1 MKSKLS
7 AKKNRF
13 RTNRKGEAMPNPQDI
28 FQLAQQTATQVTASP
43 ENWQRFLY
51 TAAHNYHTTYL
62 NQLLIHAQRPDA
74 TACATMKYWN
84 EQAHRKV
91 MYGSKS
97 IIILQRHQGVPTAKR
112 VFSMTDTVLTG
123 DKAAAPWEVTDAI
136 RPLLMQVN
144 SVGSLM
150 DRATEQVVS
159 LSDRAN
165 RVLATSIED
174 SALNWSHPEDQRF
187 ILQEVAAQSTLYMI
201 CIRLGIP
208 VQEEDFPAF
217 QNVTQFDT
225 SRISLCL
232 GGYVQAAA
240 EPLLDE
246 LGHEVMQLARDSVAI
261 QAEPVHNTDTQ
272 SPTQTT
278 SREEAVTDDVHER
291 EGLSD
296 SEPELAESQENQ
308 PEPVRKDAAGLLGA
322 ERAEPVRPDDAGGNA
337 AAELPQDG
345 AGRTADGGQ
354 DAARPDA
361 ESADARPQ
369 DKPAGLGADV
379 QQPEA
384 AGGGND
390 PSDAVRSITEEP
402 AAAESEPSP
411 SAFSLPEFPA
421 ELLSSLLKADT
432 TSRAS
437 NADILSFFSKTP
449 LLIDRLRYI
458 RESYKVVFTELLLE
472 DDTRVGFYKE
482 SNGLLVWQGSYLTR
496 SAESH
501 LSWHSVTAAISAL
514 VDNHELIAAIDPKK
528 AVSQDEQLS
537 FDLPEN
543 ASRGDEVGALE
554 VDDIYSEEEQDEKIK
569 AALPTYHYKEPQP
582 DDGSHITED
591 DVNVIIT
598 RGSVFEGGKYRIYNY
613 FQQKKTEKETVAFL
627 KKEYGIGGFSWT
639 FTDGGSGFVNFDG
652 KGFSILYDFKD
663 DLRYEKKLKW
673 KEVGKRLEYLVRMD
687 RYLTDAER
695 EKMPAWINRQTE
707 SKPLPPPIPDQKP
720 VCEVGSTVYLEN
732 DQRFTVE
739 SIGQFNV
746 HLRNEDFPLVG
757 RAVSREQFQQLLDAN
772 PRNGGMVLS
781 EQQRESLVQE
791 QREQALSYIE
801 DYLKDEFEITE
812 PDFSDLTQ
820 IDLGYTTTEDE
831 QHTIQVHADLEHCTI
846 SKFVDDTLYAQDTY
860 ASLEDMNRMA
870 LANLDFDSLMEVDIN
885 EIEEQEPEIS
895 ADEPEKSTFVSQVM
909 QDVDR
914 LAARE
919 EPAEYDRTNYL
930 APYEPAV
937 PEGPKAKFA
946 ANVQAIR
953 TLKEIEQRM
962 ASGGAPASEQ
972 EQDILAGYLGW
983 GGLADAFDPG
993 KDNWH
998 TEYEQLKA
1006 LLTEDEYA
1014 AARESTL
1021 TAFYTPPAVIHAMYR
1036 ALEHIGCV
1044 GGNVLEPSMGVGA
1057 FFGHRHSKFDT
1068 HNAKLYGV
1076 ELDSLSGRIAQQ
1088 LYQKAKIQ
1096 ITGYEKADLPDNF
1109 FDLAIGNVP
1118 FGQYQVSDR
1127 RYDKLHFQI
1136 HDYFLAKTVDKLRV
1150 GGIMAFITTSGTMDK
1165 KSEDVRQYLAARC
1178 DLIGAV
1184 RLPNT
1189 TFKSNAGTEVTSDI
1203 LFLQKRGRVLEQ
1215 DAPWIHVGETENGIP
1230 LNQYFIDHPEM
1241 VCGEMQMVSGPYGM
1255 RSACVPNEQ
1264 SPLAEQLDAALS
1276 NLHADYTLVDEQEY
1290 AEEESGT
1297 IDADPNVR
1305 NFSYTV
1311 KDDVIYYREN
1321 SKMRVVK
1328 GGDTTLARIR
1338 ALVPL
1343 RDTCRELID
1352 AQLENFPDEYIQ
1364 KLQAR
1369 LNDQYDAYRKKYGLI
1384 NSRGTASAFREDSG
1398 YFLLCSLEDL
1408 DDEGNF
1414 KGKTDMFTK
1423 RTIRPAQAVD
1433 HVDTAEESLTLSLSE
1448 QGHVDLGYMSK
1459 LTGKTTETV
1468 INDLTG
1474 IIFRDP
1480 VKVDTDG
1487 NPIYL
1492 PADEYLSGNVR
1503 EKLQAAKAVAA
1514 NDPQFQINV
1523 AALEKVQPKDLEAS
1537 EISVRLGAT
1546 WIPAEYVQQFLEELL
1561 DAPYYTR
1568 RVVKVEFAAY
1578 TGSWAITNK
1587 KFGDGNIKAT
1597 VTYGTNRANAYLIA
1611 ENALNLR
1618 STQIRD
1624 KVTAADGSV
1633 SWVLNKEATQAA
1645 QEKQRQ
1651 ICEQFQD
1658 WIFKEPE
1665 RRQRLVA
1672 IYNEKF
1678 NALRPREYDGSHLK
1692 FPGMNP
1698 EITLRPH
1705 QLNAIAHVLY
1715 GNNVLLAHEVGAGKT
1730 YEMVASAMEKKRLGL
1745 CSKTLI
1751 VVPNHLTEQMASEA
1765 LLLYPNA
1772 EILVA
1777 KKTDFKK
1784 ENRKKFCARIA
1795 TGNYDIIVIGH
1806 SQFEKIPLSAE
1817 RQHMYLQRQIDD
1829 VIDQIA
1835 LLKSSRAENFT
1846 IKQMERT
1853 RKQLKKKLDKL
1864 NDQQRKDDVVTF
1876 EDLGVD
1882 SLMVDEAHYFKNAM
1896 IATKMRNVAGIS
1908 QTESQKSSD
1917 MLMKCMYLDEVTG
1930 GHGIVFATG
1939 TPISNSMT
1947 EMYVMM
1953 RYLQRGL
1960 LEKEGLL
1967 NFDSWASTFGE
1978 SITAIELNP
1987 TGTGYRTKT
1996 RFARF
2001 YNLPELMSLFKM
2013 SADIQTAD
2021 MLHLPVPELVGGK
2034 PTNVVLQPSEV
2045 QKRMVK
2051 GLADRAEKVRSG
2063 KVQPTEDNMLRIT
2076 NDGRKLALDQRL
2088 MNPLLPDD
2096 PGSKANACVDKVYEI
2111 WEKTKEQHSTQ
2122 MIFCDLSTPKEDGF
2136 DVYNDVRDKL
2146 VAKGIPKEEVQ
2157 FIHDA
2162 DTETKKA
2169 ELFGKVRN
2177 GTVRVLMGSTQKMG
2191 AGTNVQTR
2199 LIALHH
2205 LDCPWRPADIAQ
2217 RNGRMVR
2224 QGNLNKEVS
2233 IFIYVTESTFDSYSW
2248 QLVENKQKFISQIM
2262 TSKSPAR
2269 SCEDLDEAALTYA
2282 EVKAL
2287 AAGNPMIKEKMDLD
2301 IQVARLRTLKA
2312 AYTSQHYRLED
2323 AVAVTFPRQIKGTE
2337 HRIRAFEQ
2345 DIQTAKEHQSYDAD
2359 KKLIFSIELDGKT
2372 YDKREDAGKALLG
2385 LVGAAVRAT
2394 KPVPVGH
2401 YAGFEITV
2409 EYKPLEKV
2417 FHAHLVGEATH
2428 TTKLGN
2434 DAAGNMI
2441 RFQNVV
2447 SALPQDLNR
2456 LHGSLEQLTKQ
2467 LTNAEE
2473 ELKQPFFQEQELSDK
2488 SARLAELDALL
2499 NVGNDAPIIEGEA
2512 EELEEEPEDALIQS
2526 DDELE
2531 R

>member
-1 MKSKLS
+1 
-7 AKKNRF
+7 
-13 RTNRKGEAMPNPQDI
+13 MPNPQDI

-43 ENWQRFLY
+43 EKWRRFLY

-187 ILQEVAAQSTLYMI
+187 ILQELAAQSTLYMI

-308 PEPVRKDAAGLLGA
+308 PEPVRQDAAGLLGA

-345 AGRTADGGQ
+345 AGCAAGGGQ
-354 DAARPDA
+354 DAARSDA

-369 DKPAGLGADV
+369 DEPAGLGTDV

-421 ELLSSLLKADT
+421 ELLPFLLKADT

-458 RESYKVVFTELLLE
+458 RESYKVVFTELLLD

-482 SNGLLVWQGSYLTR
+482 SNGLLLWQGSYLTR

-598 RGSVFEGGKYRIYNY
+598 RGSVFEGGKYRIYNH
-613 FQQKKTEKETVAFL
+613 FQQKKTEKETVVFL

-673 KEVGKRLEYLVRMD
+673 KEVGKRLECLVRMD

-695 EKMPAWINRQTE
+695 EKMPAWINRQAE

-739 SIGQFNV
+739 SIGQFDV

-772 PRNGGMVLS
+772 PHNGGMVLS

-1433 HVDTAEESLTLSLSE
+1433 HVDTAEESLALSLSE

-1514 NDPQFQINV
+1514 NDSQFQVNV

-1568 RVVKVEFAAY
+1568 RMVKVEFVAY

-1745 CSKTLI
+1745 CNKTLI

-2111 WEKTKEQHSTQ
+2111 WEKTKEQRSTK

-2224 QGNLNKEVS
+2224 QGNMNKEVS

-2323 AVAVTFPRQIKGTE
+2323 AIAVAFPRQIKGTE

-2428 TTKLGN
+2428 TTELGN

-2473 ELKQPFFQEQELSDK
+2473 ELKQPFLQEQELSDK

>member
-1 MKSKLS
+1 
-7 AKKNRF
+7 
-13 RTNRKGEAMPNPQDI
+13 MPNPQDI

-43 ENWQRFLY
+43 EKWRRFLY

-74 TACATMKYWN
+74 TACATMQYWN

-165 RVLATSIED
+165 RVMANSIED
-174 SALNWSHPEDQRF
+174 STLGWSHPEDQRF

-201 CIRLGIP
+201 CIRLGVP

-291 EGLSD
+291 NRIPD

-308 PEPVRKDAAGLLGA
+308 PEPVRQNAAGLLGA

-369 DKPAGLGADV
+369 DEPAGLGADV

-390 PSDAVRSITEEP
+390 HSDAVRSITEEP
-402 AAAESEPSP
+402 AAAESEESP

-421 ELLSSLLKADT
+421 ELLPSLLKADT

-458 RESYKVVFTELLLE
+458 RESYKVVFTELLLD

-528 AVSQDEQLS
+528 AISQDEQLS

-554 VDDIYSEEEQDEKIK
+554 VDDIYSEEEQDAKIK
-569 AALPTYHYKEPQP
+569 ATLPAYHYKEPRL

-613 FQQKKTEKETVAFL
+613 FQQKKTEKETVDFL

-639 FTDGGSGFVNFDG
+639 FADGGSGFVNFDG

-695 EKMPAWINRQTE
+695 EKMPAWINRQAE
-707 SKPLPPPIPDQKP
+707 SKPLPLPIPDQKP
-720 VCEVGSTVYLEN
+720 ICEAGSTVYLEN

-739 SIGQFNV
+739 SIGQFDV

-757 RAVSREQFQQLLDAN
+757 RAVSREQFQQLLDVN

-895 ADEPEKSTFVSQVM
+895 ADEPEESTFVSQVM

-998 TEYEQLKA
+998 TEYEQLKT

-1044 GGNVLEPSMGVGA
+1044 GGNVLEPSMGVDA

-1255 RSACVPNEQ
+1255 RSTCVPNVQ

-1433 HVDTAEESLTLSLSE
+1433 HVDTAEESLALSLSE

-2205 LDCPWRPADIAQ
+2205 LDCPWRPADIAR

>member
-1 MKSKLS
+1 MKSKPS

-43 ENWQRFLY
+43 ENWRRFLY

-123 DKAAAPWEVTDAI
+123 DKAAAPWEVTDVI

-150 DRATEQVVS
+150 DRATEQVIS
-159 LSDRAN
+159 LSERAN

-174 SALNWSHPEDQRF
+174 STLGWSHPEDQRF
-187 ILQEVAAQSTLYMI
+187 ILQELAAQSTLYMI

-208 VQEEDFPAF
+208 VQEEDFTAF

-308 PEPVRKDAAGLLGA
+308 PEPVRQDAAVLLGA

-345 AGRTADGGQ
+345 AGCAADGGQ
-354 DAARPDA
+354 DAARSDA

-369 DKPAGLGADV
+369 DEPSGLGTDV

-421 ELLSSLLKADT
+421 ELLPSLLKADT

-458 RESYKVVFTELLLE
+458 RESYKVVFTELLLD

-501 LSWHSVTAAISAL
+501 LSWHGVTAAISAL

-598 RGSVFEGGKYRIYNY
+598 RGSVFEGGKYRIYNH

-639 FTDGGSGFVNFDG
+639 FADGGSGFVNFDG

-673 KEVGKRLEYLVRMD
+673 KDVGKRLEYLVRMD

-695 EKMPAWINRQTE
+695 EKMPAWINRQAE
-707 SKPLPPPIPDQKP
+707 SKPLPPPIPDKKP
-720 VCEVGSTVYLEN
+720 VCETGSTVYLEN

-739 SIGQFNV
+739 SIGQFDV

-772 PRNGGMVLS
+772 HRNGGMVLS

-820 IDLGYTTTEDE
+820 IGLGYTTTEDE

-895 ADEPEKSTFVSQVM
+895 ADEPVESTFVSQVM
-909 QDVDR
+909 EDVDR

-930 APYEPAV
+930 APYEPAI

-998 TEYEQLKA
+998 TEYEQLKT

-1241 VCGEMQMVSGPYGM
+1241 VCGDMQMVSGPYGM
-1255 RSACVPNEQ
+1255 RSTCVPNEQ

-1276 NLHADYTLVDEQEY
+1276 TLHAEYTLVDEQEY

-1328 GGDTTLARIR
+1328 GGETALARIR

-1352 AQLENFPDEYIQ
+1352 AQLENFPDEYI
-1364 KLQAR
+1364 KMLQAR

-1433 HVDTAEESLTLSLSE
+1433 HVDTAEESLALSLSE

-1459 LTGKTTETV
+1459 LTGKTTESI

-1480 VKVDTDG
+1480 VKVDADG

-1514 NDPQFQINV
+1514 NDPQFQVNV

-1568 RVVKVEFAAY
+1568 RMVKVEFAAY

-1645 QEKQRQ
+1645 QEKQRL

-1698 EITLRPH
+1698 EIILRPH

-1745 CSKTLI
+1745 CNKTLI

-1817 RQHMYLQRQIDD
+1817 RQQMYLQRQIDD

-2051 GLADRAEKVRSG
+2051 GLADRAEKVRNG

-2111 WEKTKEQHSTQ
+2111 WEKTKEQRSTQ

-2323 AVAVTFPRQIKGTE
+2323 AVAVAFPRQIKGTE
-2337 HRIRAFEQ
+2337 HRIRAFER

-2417 FHAHLVGEATH
+2417 FHAHLVGEAMH
-2428 TTKLGN
+2428 TTELGN

-2447 SALPQDLNR
+2447 SALPQDLSR

-2467 LTNAEE
+2467 LSNAEE
-2473 ELKQPFFQEQELSDK
+2473 ELKQPFLQEQELSDK

>member
-1 MKSKLS
+1 M
-7 AKKNRF
+7 
-13 RTNRKGEAMPNPQDI
+13 
-28 FQLAQQTATQVTASP
+28 
-43 ENWQRFLY
+43 
-51 TAAHNYHTTYL
+51 
-62 NQLLIHAQRPDA
+62 
-74 TACATMKYWN
+74 
-84 EQAHRKV
+84 
-91 MYGSKS
+91 
-97 IIILQRHQGVPTAKR
+97 
-112 VFSMTDTVLTG
+112 
-123 DKAAAPWEVTDAI
+123 
-136 RPLLMQVN
+136 
-144 SVGSLM
+144 
-150 DRATEQVVS
+150 
-159 LSDRAN
+159 
-165 RVLATSIED
+165 
-174 SALNWSHPEDQRF
+174 
-187 ILQEVAAQSTLYMI
+187 
-201 CIRLGIP
+201 
-208 VQEEDFPAF
+208 
-217 QNVTQFDT
+217 
-225 SRISLCL
+225 
-232 GGYVQAAA
+232 
-240 EPLLDE
+240 
-246 LGHEVMQLARDSVAI
+246 
-261 QAEPVHNTDTQ
+261 
-272 SPTQTT
+272 
-278 SREEAVTDDVHER
+278 
-291 EGLSD
+291 
-296 SEPELAESQENQ
+296 
-308 PEPVRKDAAGLLGA
+308 
-322 ERAEPVRPDDAGGNA
+322 
-337 AAELPQDG
+337 
-345 AGRTADGGQ
+345 
-354 DAARPDA
+354 
-361 ESADARPQ
+361 
-369 DKPAGLGADV
+369 
-379 QQPEA
+379 
-384 AGGGND
+384 
-390 PSDAVRSITEEP
+390 
-402 AAAESEPSP
+402 
-411 SAFSLPEFPA
+411 
-421 ELLSSLLKADT
+421 
-432 TSRAS
+432 
-437 NADILSFFSKTP
+437 
-449 LLIDRLRYI
+449 
-458 RESYKVVFTELLLE
+458 
-472 DDTRVGFYKE
+472 
-482 SNGLLVWQGSYLTR
+482 
-496 SAESH
+496 
-501 LSWHSVTAAISAL
+501 
-514 VDNHELIAAIDPKK
+514 
-528 AVSQDEQLS
+528 
-537 FDLPEN
+537 
-543 ASRGDEVGALE
+543 
-554 VDDIYSEEEQDEKIK
+554 
-569 AALPTYHYKEPQP
+569 
-582 DDGSHITED
+582 
-591 DVNVIIT
+591 
-598 RGSVFEGGKYRIYNY
+598 
-613 FQQKKTEKETVAFL
+613 
-627 KKEYGIGGFSWT
+627 
-639 FTDGGSGFVNFDG
+639 
-652 KGFSILYDFKD
+652 
-663 DLRYEKKLKW
+663 
-673 KEVGKRLEYLVRMD
+673 
-687 RYLTDAER
+687 
-695 EKMPAWINRQTE
+695 
-707 SKPLPPPIPDQKP
+707 
-720 VCEVGSTVYLEN
+720 
-732 DQRFTVE
+732 
-739 SIGQFNV
+739 
-746 HLRNEDFPLVG
+746 
-757 RAVSREQFQQLLDAN
+757 
-772 PRNGGMVLS
+772 
-781 EQQRESLVQE
+781 
-791 QREQALSYIE
+791 
-801 DYLKDEFEITE
+801 
-812 PDFSDLTQ
+812 
-820 IDLGYTTTEDE
+820 
-831 QHTIQVHADLEHCTI
+831 
-846 SKFVDDTLYAQDTY
+846 
-860 ASLEDMNRMA
+860 
-870 LANLDFDSLMEVDIN
+870 
-885 EIEEQEPEIS
+885 
-895 ADEPEKSTFVSQVM
+895 
-909 QDVDR
+909 
-914 LAARE
+914 
-919 EPAEYDRTNYL
+919 
-930 APYEPAV
+930 
-937 PEGPKAKFA
+937 
-946 ANVQAIR
+946 
-953 TLKEIEQRM
+953 
-962 ASGGAPASEQ
+962 
-972 EQDILAGYLGW
+972 
-983 GGLADAFDPG
+983 
-993 KDNWH
+993 
-998 TEYEQLKA
+998 
-1006 LLTEDEYA
+1006 
-1014 AARESTL
+1014 
-1021 TAFYTPPAVIHAMYR
+1021 
-1036 ALEHIGCV
+1036 
-1044 GGNVLEPSMGVGA
+1044 
-1057 FFGHRHSKFDT
+1057 
-1068 HNAKLYGV
+1068 
-1076 ELDSLSGRIAQQ
+1076 
-1088 LYQKAKIQ
+1088 
-1096 ITGYEKADLPDNF
+1096 
-1109 FDLAIGNVP
+1109 
-1118 FGQYQVSDR
+1118 
-1127 RYDKLHFQI
+1127 
-1136 HDYFLAKTVDKLRV
+1136 
-1150 GGIMAFITTSGTMDK
+1150 
-1165 KSEDVRQYLAARC
+1165 
-1178 DLIGAV
+1178 
-1184 RLPNT
+1184 
-1189 TFKSNAGTEVTSDI
+1189 
-1203 LFLQKRGRVLEQ
+1203 
-1215 DAPWIHVGETENGIP
+1215 
-1230 LNQYFIDHPEM
+1230 
-1241 VCGEMQMVSGPYGM
+1241 
-1255 RSACVPNEQ
+1255 
-1264 SPLAEQLDAALS
+1264 
-1276 NLHADYTLVDEQEY
+1276 
-1290 AEEESGT
+1290 
-1297 IDADPNVR
+1297 
-1305 NFSYTV
+1305 
-1311 KDDVIYYREN
+1311 
-1321 SKMRVVK
+1321 
-1328 GGDTTLARIR
+1328 
-1338 ALVPL
+1338 
-1343 RDTCRELID
+1343 
-1352 AQLENFPDEYIQ
+1352 
-1364 KLQAR
+1364 
-1369 LNDQYDAYRKKYGLI
+1369 
-1384 NSRGTASAFREDSG
+1384 
-1398 YFLLCSLEDL
+1398 
-1408 DDEGNF
+1408 
-1414 KGKTDMFTK
+1414 
-1423 RTIRPAQAVD
+1423 
-1433 HVDTAEESLTLSLSE
+1433 
-1448 QGHVDLGYMSK
+1448 
-1459 LTGKTTETV
+1459 
-1468 INDLTG
+1468 
-1474 IIFRDP
+1474 
-1480 VKVDTDG
+1480 
-1487 NPIYL
+1487 
-1492 PADEYLSGNVR
+1492 
-1503 EKLQAAKAVAA
+1503 
-1514 NDPQFQINV
+1514 

-1568 RVVKVEFAAY
+1568 RMVKVEFAAY

-2111 WEKTKEQHSTQ
+2111 WEKTKEQRSTQ

-2323 AVAVTFPRQIKGTE
+2323 AIAVAFPRQIKGTE
-2337 HRIRAFEQ
+2337 HRIRTFEQ

-2428 TTKLGN
+2428 TTELGN

>member
-1 MKSKLS
+1 
-7 AKKNRF
+7 
-13 RTNRKGEAMPNPQDI
+13 MPNPQDI

-43 ENWQRFLY
+43 EKWRRFLY

-165 RVLATSIED
+165 RVMANSIED
-174 SALNWSHPEDQRF
+174 STLGWSHPEDQRF
-187 ILQEVAAQSTLYMI
+187 VLQEVAAQSTLYMI

-308 PEPVRKDAAGLLGA
+308 PEPVRQDAAGLLGA

-345 AGRTADGGQ
+345 AGCAADGGQ
-354 DAARPDA
+354 DAARSDA

-369 DKPAGLGADV
+369 DEPSGLGTDV

-421 ELLSSLLKADT
+421 ELLPSLLKADT

-514 VDNHELIAAIDPKK
+514 VDNHELIAAIAPKK

-543 ASRGDEVGALE
+543 ASRGDEVGTLE

-569 AALPTYHYKEPQP
+569 AALPTYHYKEP
-582 DDGSHITED
+582 
-591 DVNVIIT
+591 
-598 RGSVFEGGKYRIYNY
+598 
-613 FQQKKTEKETVAFL
+613 
-627 KKEYGIGGFSWT
+627 
-639 FTDGGSGFVNFDG
+639 
-652 KGFSILYDFKD
+652 
-663 DLRYEKKLKW
+663 
-673 KEVGKRLEYLVRMD
+673 
-687 RYLTDAER
+687 
-695 EKMPAWINRQTE
+695 
-707 SKPLPPPIPDQKP
+707 
-720 VCEVGSTVYLEN
+720 
-732 DQRFTVE
+732 
-739 SIGQFNV
+739 
-746 HLRNEDFPLVG
+746 
-757 RAVSREQFQQLLDAN
+757 
-772 PRNGGMVLS
+772 
-781 EQQRESLVQE
+781 

-846 SKFVDDTLYAQDTY
+846 SRFVDDTLYAQDTY

-895 ADEPEKSTFVSQVM
+895 ADEPEESTFVSQVM

-914 LAARE
+914 LAAHE

-930 APYEPAV
+930 APYEPAI
-937 PEGPKAKFA
+937 PEGAKAKFA

-962 ASGGAPASEQ
+962 ASGGAPATEQ

-998 TEYEQLKA
+998 TEYEQLKT

-1014 AARESTL
+1014 TARESTL
-1021 TAFYTPPAVIHAMYR
+1021 TAFYTPPTVIHAMYR

-1109 FDLAIGNVP
+1109 FDLAISNVP

-1127 RYDKLHFQI
+1127 QYDKLHFRI

-1241 VCGEMQMVSGPYGM
+1241 ICGEMQMVSGPYGM
-1255 RSACVPNEQ
+1255 RSTCVPNEQ

-1276 NLHADYTLVDEQEY
+1276 TLHAEYTLVDEQEY

-1328 GGDTTLARIR
+1328 GGETALARIR

-1343 RDTCRELID
+1343 RDTCRELIN
-1352 AQLENFPDEYIQ
+1352 AQLENFPDEYIE

-1433 HVDTAEESLTLSLSE
+1433 HVDTAEESLALSLSE

-1459 LTGKTTETV
+1459 LTGKTTEAI

-1487 NPIYL
+1487 NSIYL

-1514 NDPQFQINV
+1514 NDPQFQVNV

-1568 RVVKVEFAAY
+1568 RMVKVEFAAY
-1578 TGSWAITNK
+1578 TGSWTITNK

-2111 WEKTKEQHSTQ
+2111 WEKTKEQRSTQ

-2323 AVAVTFPRQIKGTE
+2323 AIAVAFPRQIKGTE

-2428 TTKLGN
+2428 TTELGN

-2473 ELKQPFFQEQELSDK
+2473 ELKQPFLQEQELSDK

>member
-1 MKSKLS
+1 
-7 AKKNRF
+7 
-13 RTNRKGEAMPNPQDI
+13 
-28 FQLAQQTATQVTASP
+28 
-43 ENWQRFLY
+43 
-51 TAAHNYHTTYL
+51 
-62 NQLLIHAQRPDA
+62 
-74 TACATMKYWN
+74 
-84 EQAHRKV
+84 
-91 MYGSKS
+91 
-97 IIILQRHQGVPTAKR
+97 
-112 VFSMTDTVLTG
+112 
-123 DKAAAPWEVTDAI
+123 
-136 RPLLMQVN
+136 
-144 SVGSLM
+144 
-150 DRATEQVVS
+150 
-159 LSDRAN
+159 
-165 RVLATSIED
+165 
-174 SALNWSHPEDQRF
+174 
-187 ILQEVAAQSTLYMI
+187 
-201 CIRLGIP
+201 
-208 VQEEDFPAF
+208 
-217 QNVTQFDT
+217 
-225 SRISLCL
+225 
-232 GGYVQAAA
+232 
-240 EPLLDE
+240 
-246 LGHEVMQLARDSVAI
+246 
-261 QAEPVHNTDTQ
+261 
-272 SPTQTT
+272 
-278 SREEAVTDDVHER
+278 
-291 EGLSD
+291 
-296 SEPELAESQENQ
+296 
-308 PEPVRKDAAGLLGA
+308 
-322 ERAEPVRPDDAGGNA
+322 
-337 AAELPQDG
+337 
-345 AGRTADGGQ
+345 
-354 DAARPDA
+354 
-361 ESADARPQ
+361 
-369 DKPAGLGADV
+369 
-379 QQPEA
+379 
-384 AGGGND
+384 
-390 PSDAVRSITEEP
+390 
-402 AAAESEPSP
+402 
-411 SAFSLPEFPA
+411 
-421 ELLSSLLKADT
+421 
-432 TSRAS
+432 
-437 NADILSFFSKTP
+437 
-449 LLIDRLRYI
+449 
-458 RESYKVVFTELLLE
+458 
-472 DDTRVGFYKE
+472 
-482 SNGLLVWQGSYLTR
+482 
-496 SAESH
+496 
-501 LSWHSVTAAISAL
+501 
-514 VDNHELIAAIDPKK
+514 
-528 AVSQDEQLS
+528 
-537 FDLPEN
+537 
-543 ASRGDEVGALE
+543 
-554 VDDIYSEEEQDEKIK
+554 
-569 AALPTYHYKEPQP
+569 
-582 DDGSHITED
+582 
-591 DVNVIIT
+591 
-598 RGSVFEGGKYRIYNY
+598 
-613 FQQKKTEKETVAFL
+613 
-627 KKEYGIGGFSWT
+627 
-639 FTDGGSGFVNFDG
+639 
-652 KGFSILYDFKD
+652 
-663 DLRYEKKLKW
+663 
-673 KEVGKRLEYLVRMD
+673 
-687 RYLTDAER
+687 
-695 EKMPAWINRQTE
+695 
-707 SKPLPPPIPDQKP
+707 
-720 VCEVGSTVYLEN
+720 
-732 DQRFTVE
+732 
-739 SIGQFNV
+739 
-746 HLRNEDFPLVG
+746 
-757 RAVSREQFQQLLDAN
+757 
-772 PRNGGMVLS
+772 
-781 EQQRESLVQE
+781 
-791 QREQALSYIE
+791 
-801 DYLKDEFEITE
+801 
-812 PDFSDLTQ
+812 
-820 IDLGYTTTEDE
+820 
-831 QHTIQVHADLEHCTI
+831 
-846 SKFVDDTLYAQDTY
+846 
-860 ASLEDMNRMA
+860 
-870 LANLDFDSLMEVDIN
+870 
-885 EIEEQEPEIS
+885 
-895 ADEPEKSTFVSQVM
+895 
-909 QDVDR
+909 
-914 LAARE
+914 
-919 EPAEYDRTNYL
+919 
-930 APYEPAV
+930 
-937 PEGPKAKFA
+937 
-946 ANVQAIR
+946 
-953 TLKEIEQRM
+953 
-962 ASGGAPASEQ
+962 
-972 EQDILAGYLGW
+972 
-983 GGLADAFDPG
+983 
-993 KDNWH
+993 
-998 TEYEQLKA
+998 
-1006 LLTEDEYA
+1006 
-1014 AARESTL
+1014 
-1021 TAFYTPPAVIHAMYR
+1021 
-1036 ALEHIGCV
+1036 
-1044 GGNVLEPSMGVGA
+1044 
-1057 FFGHRHSKFDT
+1057 
-1068 HNAKLYGV
+1068 
-1076 ELDSLSGRIAQQ
+1076 
-1088 LYQKAKIQ
+1088 
-1096 ITGYEKADLPDNF
+1096 
-1109 FDLAIGNVP
+1109 
-1118 FGQYQVSDR
+1118 
-1127 RYDKLHFQI
+1127 
-1136 HDYFLAKTVDKLRV
+1136 
-1150 GGIMAFITTSGTMDK
+1150 
-1165 KSEDVRQYLAARC
+1165 
-1178 DLIGAV
+1178 
-1184 RLPNT
+1184 
-1189 TFKSNAGTEVTSDI
+1189 
-1203 LFLQKRGRVLEQ
+1203 
-1215 DAPWIHVGETENGIP
+1215 
-1230 LNQYFIDHPEM
+1230 M

-1255 RSACVPNEQ
+1255 RSTCVPNEQ

-1276 NLHADYTLVDEQEY
+1276 TLHAEYTLVDEQEY

-1328 GGDTTLARIR
+1328 GGETALVRIR

-1343 RDTCRELID
+1343 RDTCRELIN

-1433 HVDTAEESLTLSLSE
+1433 HVDTAEESLALSLSE

-1459 LTGKTTETV
+1459 LTGKTTEAI

-1503 EKLQAAKAVAA
+1503 EKLQAAKAVAT
-1514 NDPQFQINV
+1514 NDPQFQVNV

-1568 RVVKVEFAAY
+1568 RMVKVEFAAY

-1745 CSKTLI
+1745 CNKTLI

-2111 WEKTKEQHSTQ
+2111 WEKTKEQRSTQ

-2323 AVAVTFPRQIKGTE
+2323 AIAVAFPRQIKGTE

-2428 TTKLGN
+2428 TTELGN

-2473 ELKQPFFQEQELSDK
+2473 ELKQPFLQEQELSDK

>member
-1 MKSKLS
+1 
-7 AKKNRF
+7 
-13 RTNRKGEAMPNPQDI
+13 MPNPQDI

-43 ENWQRFLY
+43 ENWRRFLY

-165 RVLATSIED
+165 RVMANSIED
-174 SALNWSHPEDQRF
+174 STLGWSHPEDQRF

-208 VQEEDFPAF
+208 VREEDFPAF

-308 PEPVRKDAAGLLGA
+308 PEPVRQDAAGLLGA

-369 DKPAGLGADV
+369 DEPAGLGADV

-421 ELLSSLLKADT
+421 ELLPSLLKADT
-432 TSRAS
+432 TSRVS
-437 NADILSFFSKTP
+437 NVDILSFFSKTP

-482 SNGLLVWQGSYLTR
+482 SNGLLVWRGSYLTR

-543 ASRGDEVGALE
+543 ASRGDEVGTLE
-554 VDDIYSEEEQDEKIK
+554 VDDIYSEEEQDKKIK
-569 AALPTYHYKEPQP
+569 AALPTYHYTEPQP
-582 DDGSHITED
+582 DDGSYITED

-598 RGSVFEGGKYRIYNY
+598 RGSVFEGGKYRIYNH
-613 FQQKKTEKETVAFL
+613 FQQEKTEKETVAFL

-639 FTDGGSGFVNFDG
+639 FADGGSGFVNFDG

-707 SKPLPPPIPDQKP
+707 STSLPPPIPDQKR

-812 PDFSDLTQ
+812 PDFSNLTQ
-820 IDLGYTTTEDE
+820 IGLGYTTTEDE

-870 LANLDFDSLMEVDIN
+870 LANLDFDSLMEVYIN

-895 ADEPEKSTFVSQVM
+895 ADEPEESTFVSQVM

-914 LAARE
+914 LAAHE

-930 APYEPAV
+930 APYEPAI
-937 PEGPKAKFA
+937 PEGAKAKFA

-962 ASGGAPASEQ
+962 ASGGAPATEQ

-998 TEYEQLKA
+998 TEYEQLKT

-1014 AARESTL
+1014 TARESTL

-1036 ALEHIGCV
+1036 ALERIGCV

-1068 HNAKLYGV
+1068 HNANLYGV

-1096 ITGYEKADLPDNF
+1096 ITGYEKADLSDNF

-1215 DAPWIHVGETENGIP
+1215 DVPWIHVGETENGIP

-1255 RSACVPNEQ
+1255 RSTCVPNEQ

-1276 NLHADYTLVDEQEY
+1276 TLHAEYTLVDEQEY

-1328 GGDTTLARIR
+1328 GGETALARIR

-1384 NSRGTASAFREDSG
+1384 NSRGTASVFREDSG

-1433 HVDTAEESLTLSLSE
+1433 HVDTAEESLALSLSE
-1448 QGHVDLGYMSK
+1448 QGHVDLEYMSK
-1459 LTGKTTETV
+1459 LTGKTTEAI

-1503 EKLQAAKAVAA
+1503 EKLQAAKAVAT
-1514 NDPQFQINV
+1514 NDPHFQVNV

-1546 WIPAEYVQQFLEELL
+1546 WIPAEYVQHFLEELL

-1568 RVVKVEFAAY
+1568 RMVKVEFAAY

-1817 RQHMYLQRQIDD
+1817 RQQMYLQRQIDD

-2045 QKRMVK
+2045 QKSMVK

-2111 WEKTKEQHSTQ
+2111 WEKTKEQRSTQ

-2146 VAKGIPKEEVQ
+2146 VAKGIPK
-2157 FIHDA
+2157 
-2162 DTETKKA
+2162 
-2169 ELFGKVRN
+2169 
-2177 GTVRVLMGSTQKMG
+2177 GTLSNRRGYCSE
-2191 AGTNVQTR
+2191 
-2199 LIALHH
+2199 HS
-2205 LDCPWRPADIAQ
+2205 D
-2217 RNGRMVR
+2217 
-2224 QGNLNKEVS
+2224 S
-2233 IFIYVTESTFDSYSW
+2233 IRY
-2248 QLVENKQKFISQIM
+2248 
-2262 TSKSPAR
+2262 
-2269 SCEDLDEAALTYA
+2269 
-2282 EVKAL
+2282 
-2287 AAGNPMIKEKMDLD
+2287 
-2301 IQVARLRTLKA
+2301 A
-2312 AYTSQHYRLED
+2312 AY
-2323 AVAVTFPRQIKGTE
+2323 
-2337 HRIRAFEQ
+2337 
-2345 DIQTAKEHQSYDAD
+2345 
-2359 KKLIFSIELDGKT
+2359 GK
-2372 YDKREDAGKALLG
+2372 R
-2385 LVGAAVRAT
+2385 
-2394 KPVPVGH
+2394 P
-2401 YAGFEITV
+2401 
-2409 EYKPLEKV
+2409 
-2417 FHAHLVGEATH
+2417 
-2428 TTKLGN
+2428 
-2434 DAAGNMI
+2434 
-2441 RFQNVV
+2441 
-2447 SALPQDLNR
+2447 SA
-2456 LHGSLEQLTKQ
+2456 
-2467 LTNAEE
+2467 
-2473 ELKQPFFQEQELSDK
+2473 
-2488 SARLAELDALL
+2488 
-2499 NVGNDAPIIEGEA
+2499 
-2512 EELEEEPEDALIQS
+2512 
-2526 DDELE
+2526 
-2531 R
+2531 

>member
-1 MKSKLS
+1 
-7 AKKNRF
+7 
-13 RTNRKGEAMPNPQDI
+13 MPNPQDI

-43 ENWQRFLY
+43 ESWRRFLY

-144 SVGSLM
+144 SVGSLI

-165 RVLATSIED
+165 RVMANSIED
-174 SALNWSHPEDQRF
+174 STLGWSHPEDQRF
-187 ILQEVAAQSTLYMI
+187 ILQELAAQSTLYMI

-296 SEPELAESQENQ
+296 SEPEPAESQENQ
-308 PEPVRKDAAGLLGA
+308 PEPVRQNAAGLLGA

-345 AGRTADGGQ
+345 AGCAADGGQ
-354 DAARPDA
+354 DAARSDA

-369 DKPAGLGADV
+369 DEPSGLGTDV

-421 ELLSSLLKADT
+421 ELLPSLLKADT

-458 RESYKVVFTELLLE
+458 RESYKVVFTELLLD

-598 RGSVFEGGKYRIYNY
+598 RGSVFEGGKYRIYNH

-673 KEVGKRLEYLVRMD
+673 KDVGKRLEYLVRMD

-695 EKMPAWINRQTE
+695 EKMPVWISRQAE
-707 SKPLPPPIPDQKP
+707 SKPLPPPIPDKKP
-720 VCEVGSTVYLEN
+720 VCEAGSTVYLEN

-739 SIGQFNV
+739 SIGQFDI

-757 RAVSREQFQQLLDAN
+757 RAVSRKQFQQLLDAN

-812 PDFSDLTQ
+812 PDFSNLTQ
-820 IDLGYTTTEDE
+820 IGLGYTTTEDE
-831 QHTIQVHADLEHCTI
+831 QHTIQVNADLEHCTI

-895 ADEPEKSTFVSQVM
+895 ADEPEESTFVSQVM

-919 EPAEYDRTNYL
+919 KPAEYDRTNYL
-930 APYEPAV
+930 APYEPAI
-937 PEGPKAKFA
+937 PEGAKAKFV

-962 ASGGAPASEQ
+962 ASGGAPATEQ
-972 EQDILAGYLGW
+972 EQDILASYLGW

-998 TEYEQLKA
+998 TEYEQLKT

-1150 GGIMAFITTSGTMDK
+1150 GGIMAFITTSGTLDK

-1255 RSACVPNEQ
+1255 RSTCVPNEQ

-1276 NLHADYTLVDEQEY
+1276 TLHAEYTLVDEQEY

-1328 GGDTTLARIR
+1328 GGETALARIR

-1414 KGKTDMFTK
+1414 NGKTDMFTK
-1423 RTIRPAQAVD
+1423 RTIRPAQAVN
-1433 HVDTAEESLTLSLSE
+1433 HVDTAEESLALSLSE

-1474 IIFRDP
+1474 VIFRDP

-1503 EKLQAAKAVAA
+1503 EKLQAAKAVAT
-1514 NDPQFQINV
+1514 NDPQFQVNV

-1568 RVVKVEFAAY
+1568 RMVKVEFAAY

-1645 QEKQRQ
+1645 QEKQRL

-1678 NALRPREYDGSHLK
+1678 NALRPREYDGRHLK

-1745 CSKTLI
+1745 CNKTLI

-1817 RQHMYLQRQIDD
+1817 RQQMYLQRQIDD

-1864 NDQQRKDDVVTF
+1864 NDQQRKDGVVTF

-2051 GLADRAEKVRSG
+2051 GLADRAEKVRNG

-2111 WEKTKEQHSTQ
+2111 WEKTKEQRSTQ

-2428 TTKLGN
+2428 TTELGN

-2447 SALPQDLNR
+2447 SALPQDLSR

-2467 LTNAEE
+2467 LANAEE
-2473 ELKQPFFQEQELSDK
+2473 ELKQPFLQEQELSDK

>member
-1 MKSKLS
+1 
-7 AKKNRF
+7 
-13 RTNRKGEAMPNPQDI
+13 MPNPQDI

-43 ENWQRFLY
+43 ENWRRFLY

-187 ILQEVAAQSTLYMI
+187 ILQELAAQSTLYMI

-308 PEPVRKDAAGLLGA
+308 PEPVRQDAAGLLGT

-384 AGGGND
+384 TGGGN
-390 PSDAVRSITEEP
+390 
-402 AAAESEPSP
+402 
-411 SAFSLPEFPA
+411 
-421 ELLSSLLKADT
+421 
-432 TSRAS
+432 
-437 NADILSFFSKTP
+437 
-449 LLIDRLRYI
+449 
-458 RESYKVVFTELLLE
+458 
-472 DDTRVGFYKE
+472 
-482 SNGLLVWQGSYLTR
+482 
-496 SAESH
+496 
-501 LSWHSVTAAISAL
+501 
-514 VDNHELIAAIDPKK
+514 
-528 AVSQDEQLS
+528 
-537 FDLPEN
+537 
-543 ASRGDEVGALE
+543 
-554 VDDIYSEEEQDEKIK
+554 
-569 AALPTYHYKEPQP
+569 
-582 DDGSHITED
+582 
-591 DVNVIIT
+591 
-598 RGSVFEGGKYRIYNY
+598 
-613 FQQKKTEKETVAFL
+613 
-627 KKEYGIGGFSWT
+627 
-639 FTDGGSGFVNFDG
+639 
-652 KGFSILYDFKD
+652 
-663 DLRYEKKLKW
+663 
-673 KEVGKRLEYLVRMD
+673 
-687 RYLTDAER
+687 
-695 EKMPAWINRQTE
+695 
-707 SKPLPPPIPDQKP
+707 
-720 VCEVGSTVYLEN
+720 
-732 DQRFTVE
+732 
-739 SIGQFNV
+739 
-746 HLRNEDFPLVG
+746 
-757 RAVSREQFQQLLDAN
+757 
-772 PRNGGMVLS
+772 
-781 EQQRESLVQE
+781 
-791 QREQALSYIE
+791 
-801 DYLKDEFEITE
+801 
-812 PDFSDLTQ
+812 
-820 IDLGYTTTEDE
+820 
-831 QHTIQVHADLEHCTI
+831 
-846 SKFVDDTLYAQDTY
+846 
-860 ASLEDMNRMA
+860 
-870 LANLDFDSLMEVDIN
+870 
-885 EIEEQEPEIS
+885 
-895 ADEPEKSTFVSQVM
+895 
-909 QDVDR
+909 
-914 LAARE
+914 
-919 EPAEYDRTNYL
+919 
-930 APYEPAV
+930 
-937 PEGPKAKFA
+937 
-946 ANVQAIR
+946 
-953 TLKEIEQRM
+953 
-962 ASGGAPASEQ
+962 
-972 EQDILAGYLGW
+972 
-983 GGLADAFDPG
+983 
-993 KDNWH
+993 
-998 TEYEQLKA
+998 
-1006 LLTEDEYA
+1006 
-1014 AARESTL
+1014 
-1021 TAFYTPPAVIHAMYR
+1021 
-1036 ALEHIGCV
+1036 
-1044 GGNVLEPSMGVGA
+1044 
-1057 FFGHRHSKFDT
+1057 
-1068 HNAKLYGV
+1068 
-1076 ELDSLSGRIAQQ
+1076 
-1088 LYQKAKIQ
+1088 
-1096 ITGYEKADLPDNF
+1096 
-1109 FDLAIGNVP
+1109 
-1118 FGQYQVSDR
+1118 
-1127 RYDKLHFQI
+1127 
-1136 HDYFLAKTVDKLRV
+1136 
-1150 GGIMAFITTSGTMDK
+1150 
-1165 KSEDVRQYLAARC
+1165 
-1178 DLIGAV
+1178 
-1184 RLPNT
+1184 
-1189 TFKSNAGTEVTSDI
+1189 
-1203 LFLQKRGRVLEQ
+1203 
-1215 DAPWIHVGETENGIP
+1215 
-1230 LNQYFIDHPEM
+1230 
-1241 VCGEMQMVSGPYGM
+1241 
-1255 RSACVPNEQ
+1255 
-1264 SPLAEQLDAALS
+1264 
-1276 NLHADYTLVDEQEY
+1276 
-1290 AEEESGT
+1290 
-1297 IDADPNVR
+1297 
-1305 NFSYTV
+1305 
-1311 KDDVIYYREN
+1311 
-1321 SKMRVVK
+1321 
-1328 GGDTTLARIR
+1328 
-1338 ALVPL
+1338 
-1343 RDTCRELID
+1343 
-1352 AQLENFPDEYIQ
+1352 
-1364 KLQAR
+1364 
-1369 LNDQYDAYRKKYGLI
+1369 
-1384 NSRGTASAFREDSG
+1384 
-1398 YFLLCSLEDL
+1398 
-1408 DDEGNF
+1408 
-1414 KGKTDMFTK
+1414 
-1423 RTIRPAQAVD
+1423 
-1433 HVDTAEESLTLSLSE
+1433 
-1448 QGHVDLGYMSK
+1448 
-1459 LTGKTTETV
+1459 
-1468 INDLTG
+1468 
-1474 IIFRDP
+1474 
-1480 VKVDTDG
+1480 
-1487 NPIYL
+1487 
-1492 PADEYLSGNVR
+1492 
-1503 EKLQAAKAVAA
+1503 
-1514 NDPQFQINV
+1514 
-1523 AALEKVQPKDLEAS
+1523 
-1537 EISVRLGAT
+1537 
-1546 WIPAEYVQQFLEELL
+1546 
-1561 DAPYYTR
+1561 
-1568 RVVKVEFAAY
+1568 
-1578 TGSWAITNK
+1578 
-1587 KFGDGNIKAT
+1587 
-1597 VTYGTNRANAYLIA
+1597 
-1611 ENALNLR
+1611 
-1618 STQIRD
+1618 
-1624 KVTAADGSV
+1624 
-1633 SWVLNKEATQAA
+1633 
-1645 QEKQRQ
+1645 
-1651 ICEQFQD
+1651 
-1658 WIFKEPE
+1658 
-1665 RRQRLVA
+1665 
-1672 IYNEKF
+1672 
-1678 NALRPREYDGSHLK
+1678 
-1692 FPGMNP
+1692 
-1698 EITLRPH
+1698 
-1705 QLNAIAHVLY
+1705 
-1715 GNNVLLAHEVGAGKT
+1715 
-1730 YEMVASAMEKKRLGL
+1730 
-1745 CSKTLI
+1745 
-1751 VVPNHLTEQMASEA
+1751 
-1765 LLLYPNA
+1765 
-1772 EILVA
+1772 
-1777 KKTDFKK
+1777 
-1784 ENRKKFCARIA
+1784 
-1795 TGNYDIIVIGH
+1795 
-1806 SQFEKIPLSAE
+1806 
-1817 RQHMYLQRQIDD
+1817 
-1829 VIDQIA
+1829 
-1835 LLKSSRAENFT
+1835 
-1846 IKQMERT
+1846 
-1853 RKQLKKKLDKL
+1853 DKL

-2111 WEKTKEQHSTQ
+2111 WEKTKEQRSTQ

-2323 AVAVTFPRQIKGTE
+2323 AIAVAFPRQIKGTE

-2428 TTKLGN
+2428 TTELGN

-2473 ELKQPFFQEQELSDK
+2473 ELKQPFLQEQELSDK

>member
-1 MKSKLS
+1 
-7 AKKNRF
+7 
-13 RTNRKGEAMPNPQDI
+13 MPNPQDI

-43 ENWQRFLY
+43 ENWRRFLY

-187 ILQEVAAQSTLYMI
+187 ILQELAAQSTLYMI

-308 PEPVRKDAAGLLGA
+308 PEPVRQDAAGLLGA

-337 AAELPQDG
+337 AVELPQDG
-345 AGRTADGGQ
+345 AGCAADGGQ
-354 DAARPDA
+354 DAARSDA

-369 DKPAGLGADV
+369 DEPSGLGTDV

-421 ELLSSLLKADT
+421 ELLPFLLKADT

-458 RESYKVVFTELLLE
+458 RESYKVVFTELLLD

-482 SNGLLVWQGSYLTR
+482 SNGLLLWQGSYLTR

-598 RGSVFEGGKYRIYNY
+598 RGSVFEGGKYRIYNH
-613 FQQKKTEKETVAFL
+613 FQQKKTEKETVVFL

-673 KEVGKRLEYLVRMD
+673 KEVGKRLECLVRMD

-695 EKMPAWINRQTE
+695 EKMPAWINRQAE

-739 SIGQFNV
+739 SIGQFDV

-772 PRNGGMVLS
+772 PHNGGMVLS

-1433 HVDTAEESLTLSLSE
+1433 HVDTAEESLALSLSE

-1514 NDPQFQINV
+1514 NEPQFQVNV
-1523 AALEKVQPKDLEAS
+1523 AALEKVQPEDLEAS

-1568 RVVKVEFAAY
+1568 RMVKVEFAAY
-1578 TGSWAITNK
+1578 TGSWTITNK

-2428 TTKLGN
+2428 TTELGN

-2473 ELKQPFFQEQELSDK
+2473 ELKQPFLQEQELSDK

-2499 NVGNDAPIIEGEA
+2499 NVGNDAPIIEGKA

>member
-1 MKSKLS
+1 
-7 AKKNRF
+7 
-13 RTNRKGEAMPNPQDI
+13 MPNPQDI

-43 ENWQRFLY
+43 ENWRRFLY

-208 VQEEDFPAF
+208 VREEDFPAF
-217 QNVTQFDT
+217 QNVIQFDT

-232 GGYVQAAA
+232 GGYVQATA

-308 PEPVRKDAAGLLGA
+308 PEPVRQDAAGLLGA

-345 AGRTADGGQ
+345 AGCAADGGQ
-354 DAARPDA
+354 DAARSDA

-369 DKPAGLGADV
+369 DEPSGLGTDV

-421 ELLSSLLKADT
+421 ELLPSLLKADT

-458 RESYKVVFTELLLE
+458 RESYKVVFTELLLD

-543 ASRGDEVGALE
+543 ASRGDEVGTLE

-582 DDGSHITED
+582 DDGSYITED

-598 RGSVFEGGKYRIYNY
+598 RGSVFEGGKYRIYNH
-613 FQQKKTEKETVAFL
+613 FQQEKTEKETVAFL

-639 FTDGGSGFVNFDG
+639 FADGGSGFVNFDG

-695 EKMPAWINRQTE
+695 EKMPVWINSQAE

-739 SIGQFNV
+739 SIGQFDV

-801 DYLKDEFEITE
+801 GYLKDEFEITE

-846 SKFVDDTLYAQDTY
+846 RKFVDDTLYAQDTY

-895 ADEPEKSTFVSQVM
+895 ADEPEESTFVSQVM

-946 ANVQAIR
+946 ANVQAIH

-998 TEYEQLKA
+998 TEYEQLKT

-1021 TAFYTPPAVIHAMYR
+1021 TAFYTPPSVIHAMYR

-1150 GGIMAFITTSGTMDK
+1150 GGIMAFITTSGTLDK

-1255 RSACVPNEQ
+1255 RSTCVPNVQ
-1264 SPLAEQLDAALS
+1264 SPLEEQLDAALS
-1276 NLHADYTLVDEQEY
+1276 TLHAEYTLVDEQEY

-1311 KDDVIYYREN
+1311 KDGVIYYREN
-1321 SKMRVVK
+1321 SKMRAVK
-1328 GGDTTLARIR
+1328 GGETAFARIR

-1343 RDTCRELID
+1343 RDTCRELIN

-1433 HVDTAEESLTLSLSE
+1433 HVDTAEESLALSLSE

-1459 LTGKTTETV
+1459 LTGKTTEAI

-1514 NDPQFQINV
+1514 NDSQFQVNV

-1568 RVVKVEFAAY
+1568 RMVKVEFAAY

-1835 LLKSSRAENFT
+1835 LLKSSHAENFT

-2111 WEKTKEQHSTQ
+2111 WEKTKEQRSTQ

-2323 AVAVTFPRQIKGTE
+2323 AIAVAFPRQIKGTE

-2359 KKLIFSIELDGKT
+2359 NKLIFSIELDGKT

-2428 TTKLGN
+2428 TTELGN

-2473 ELKQPFFQEQELSDK
+2473 ELKQPFLQEQELSDK

>member
-1 MKSKLS
+1 
-7 AKKNRF
+7 
-13 RTNRKGEAMPNPQDI
+13 MPNPQDI

-43 ENWQRFLY
+43 ENWRRFLY

-187 ILQEVAAQSTLYMI
+187 ILQELAAQSTLYMI

-308 PEPVRKDAAGLLGA
+308 PEPVRQDAAGLLGA

-337 AAELPQDG
+337 AVELPQDG

-354 DAARPDA
+354 DAARSDA

-369 DKPAGLGADV
+369 DEPAGLGTDV

-421 ELLSSLLKADT
+421 ELLPFLLKADT

-458 RESYKVVFTELLLE
+458 RESYKVVFTELLLD

-482 SNGLLVWQGSYLTR
+482 SNGLLLWQGSYLTR

-598 RGSVFEGGKYRIYNY
+598 RGSVFEGGKYRIYNH
-613 FQQKKTEKETVAFL
+613 FQQKKTEKETVVFL

-673 KEVGKRLEYLVRMD
+673 KEVGKRLECLVRMD

-695 EKMPAWINRQTE
+695 EKMPAWINRQAE

-739 SIGQFNV
+739 SIGQFDV

-772 PRNGGMVLS
+772 PHNGGMVLS

-1021 TAFYTPPAVIHAMYR
+1021 TAFYTPPAVIHAIYR

-1276 NLHADYTLVDEQEY
+1276 TLHAEYTLVDEQEY

-1321 SKMRVVK
+1321 SKMRAVK
-1328 GGDTTLARIR
+1328 GGETALARIR

-1364 KLQAR
+1364 KLQVR

-1433 HVDTAEESLTLSLSE
+1433 HVDTAEESLALSLSE

-1459 LTGKTTETV
+1459 LTGKTTEAI

-1503 EKLQAAKAVAA
+1503 EKLQAAKAVAK
-1514 NDPQFQINV
+1514 NDPQFQVNV

-1568 RVVKVEFAAY
+1568 RMVKVEFAAY

-1698 EITLRPH
+1698 EITLRSH

-1745 CSKTLI
+1745 CNKTLI

-1817 RQHMYLQRQIDD
+1817 RQQMYLQRQIDD

-2111 WEKTKEQHSTQ
+2111 WEKTKEQRSTQ

-2323 AVAVTFPRQIKGTE
+2323 AVAVAFPRQIKGTE

-2428 TTKLGN
+2428 TTELGN

-2473 ELKQPFFQEQELSDK
+2473 ELKQPFLQEQELSDK

>member
-1 MKSKLS
+1 
-7 AKKNRF
+7 
-13 RTNRKGEAMPNPQDI
+13 MPNPQDI

-43 ENWQRFLY
+43 ENWRRFLY

-74 TACATMKYWN
+74 TACATMQYWN

-91 MYGSKS
+91 MRGSKS

-123 DKAAAPWEVTDAI
+123 DKAATPWEVTDAI

-150 DRATEQVVS
+150 DRATEQVVA
-159 LSDRAN
+159 LSERAN
-165 RVLATSIED
+165 RVMAGSIED
-174 SALNWSHPEDQRF
+174 STLGWSHPEDQRF
-187 ILQEVAAQSTLYMI
+187 ILQELATQSTLYMI

-208 VQEEDFPAF
+208 VREEDFPAF

-291 EGLSD
+291 NRIPD
-296 SEPELAESQENQ
+296 PEPELAESQENQ
-308 PEPVRKDAAGLLGA
+308 PEPVRQDAAGLLGA

-421 ELLSSLLKADT
+421 ELLPSLLKADT

-543 ASRGDEVGALE
+543 ASRGDEVGTLE

-569 AALPTYHYKEPQP
+569 ATLPAYHYKEPQP
-582 DDGSHITED
+582 DDGGHITED

-598 RGSVFEGGKYRIYNY
+598 RGSVFEGGKYRIYNH
-613 FQQKKTEKETVAFL
+613 FQQEKTEKETVAFL

-639 FTDGGSGFVNFDG
+639 FADGGSGFVNFDG

-695 EKMPAWINRQTE
+695 EKMPAWISRQTE
-707 SKPLPPPIPDQKP
+707 SKPLLPPIPDQKP

-739 SIGQFNV
+739 SIGQFDV

-772 PRNGGMVLS
+772 PRNSGMVLS

-820 IDLGYTTTEDE
+820 IGLGYTTTEDE

-895 ADEPEKSTFVSQVM
+895 ADEPEESTFVSQVM

-930 APYEPAV
+930 APYEPAI
-937 PEGPKAKFA
+937 PEGAKAKFA

-962 ASGGAPASEQ
+962 ASGGAPATEQ

-1006 LLTEDEYA
+1006 LLTEDEYT

-1036 ALEHIGCV
+1036 ALERIGCV

-1150 GGIMAFITTSGTMDK
+1150 GGIMAFVTTSGTLDK

-1255 RSACVPNEQ
+1255 RSTCMPNEQ
-1264 SPLAEQLDAALS
+1264 SPMAEQLDAALS
-1276 NLHADYTLVDEQEY
+1276 TLHAEYTLVDEQEY

-1328 GGDTTLARIR
+1328 GGETALARIR

-1352 AQLENFPDEYIQ
+1352 AQLENFPDEYI
-1364 KLQAR
+1364 KMLQAR

-1433 HVDTAEESLTLSLSE
+1433 HVDTAEESLALSLSE
-1448 QGHVDLGYMSK
+1448 QGHVDLEYMSK

-1480 VKVDTDG
+1480 VKVDTNG

-1514 NDPQFQINV
+1514 NDPQFQVNV

-1568 RVVKVEFAAY
+1568 RMVKVEFAAY

-1624 KVTAADGSV
+1624 KVAAADGSV

-1745 CSKTLI
+1745 CNKTLI

-1817 RQHMYLQRQIDD
+1817 RQQMYLQRQIDD

-2063 KVQPTEDNMLRIT
+2063 KAQPTEDNMLRIT

-2111 WEKTKEQHSTQ
+2111 WEKTKEQRSTQ

-2269 SCEDLDEAALTYA
+2269 SCEDMDEAALTYA

-2323 AVAVTFPRQIKGTE
+2323 AIAVAFPRQIKGTE

-2345 DIQTAKEHQSYDAD
+2345 DVQTAKEHQSYDAD
-2359 KKLIFSIELDGKT
+2359 KKLVFSIELDGKT

-2428 TTKLGN
+2428 TTELGN

-2447 SALPQDLNR
+2447 SGLPKDLNR

-2473 ELKQPFFQEQELSDK
+2473 ELKQPFLQEQELSDK

>member
-1 MKSKLS
+1 
-7 AKKNRF
+7 
-13 RTNRKGEAMPNPQDI
+13 MPNPQDI

-43 ENWQRFLY
+43 ENWRRFLY

-136 RPLLMQVN
+136 RPLLMQIN

-165 RVLATSIED
+165 RVMANSIED
-174 SALNWSHPEDQRF
+174 STLGWSHPEDQRF

-208 VQEEDFPAF
+208 VREEDFPAF

-291 EGLSD
+291 NRIPD

-308 PEPVRKDAAGLLGA
+308 PEPVRQDAAGLLGA

-361 ESADARPQ
+361 ESADAQPQ

-384 AGGGND
+384 TGGGND

-421 ELLSSLLKADT
+421 ELLPSLLKADT

-458 RESYKVVFTELLLE
+458 RESYKAVFTELLLE

-543 ASRGDEVGALE
+543 ASRGDEVGTLK
-554 VDDIYSEEEQDEKIK
+554 VDDIYSEEEQGKKIK

-598 RGSVFEGGKYRIYNY
+598 RGSVFEGGKYRIYNH

-639 FTDGGSGFVNFDG
+639 FADGGSGFVNFDG

-673 KEVGKRLEYLVRMD
+673 KDVGKRLEYLVRMD

-707 SKPLPPPIPDQKP
+707 SKPLPPSIPDQKP

-739 SIGQFNV
+739 SIGQFDV

-772 PRNGGMVLS
+772 PRNGGRVLS

-820 IDLGYTTTEDE
+820 IGLGYTTTEDE
-831 QHTIQVHADLEHCTI
+831 QHTIQVNADLEHCTI

-895 ADEPEKSTFVSQVM
+895 ADEPEESTFVSQVM

-930 APYEPAV
+930 APYEPAI
-937 PEGPKAKFA
+937 PEGAKAKFA

-962 ASGGAPASEQ
+962 ASGGAPATEQ

-983 GGLADAFDPG
+983 GGLADAFDPS

-998 TEYEQLKA
+998 TEYEQLKT

-1118 FGQYQVSDR
+1118 FGQYQVGDR

-1255 RSACVPNEQ
+1255 RSTCVPNEQ

-1276 NLHADYTLVDEQEY
+1276 TLHAEYTLVDDQEY

-1328 GGDTTLARIR
+1328 GGETALARIR

-1343 RDTCRELID
+1343 RDTCRELIN

-1433 HVDTAEESLTLSLSE
+1433 HVDTAEESLALSLSE

-1503 EKLQAAKAVAA
+1503 EKLQAAKAVAT
-1514 NDPQFQINV
+1514 NDPQFQVNV

-1568 RVVKVEFAAY
+1568 RMVKVEFAAY

-1896 IATKMRNVAGIS
+1896 ITTKMRNVAGIS

-2034 PTNVVLQPSEV
+2034 PTNVVLQPSEG

-2051 GLADRAEKVRSG
+2051 GLADRAEKVRNG

-2111 WEKTKEQHSTQ
+2111 WEKTKEQRSTQ

-2191 AGTNVQTR
+2191 AGTNVQAR

-2233 IFIYVTESTFDSYSW
+2233 IFIYVTEATFDSYSW

-2269 SCEDLDEAALTYA
+2269 SCEDMDEAALTYA

-2323 AVAVTFPRQIKGTE
+2323 AVAVAFPRQIKGTE

-2345 DIQTAKEHQSYDAD
+2345 DIQTAKAHQSYDSD

-2428 TTKLGN
+2428 TTELGN

-2467 LTNAEE
+2467 LANAEE
-2473 ELKQPFFQEQELSDK
+2473 ELKQPFLQEQELSDK

-2512 EELEEEPEDALIQS
+2512 EELEEEAEDELIQS

>member
-1 MKSKLS
+1 MQ
-7 AKKNRF
+7 
-13 RTNRKGEAMPNPQDI
+13 NPQDI

-43 ENWQRFLY
+43 ESWRRFLY

-97 IIILQRHQGVPTAKR
+97 IIILQRHQGVLTAKR

-165 RVLATSIED
+165 RVMANSIED
-174 SALNWSHPEDQRF
+174 STLGWSHPEDQRF

-261 QAEPVHNTDTQ
+261 QAD
-272 SPTQTT
+272 
-278 SREEAVTDDVHER
+278 
-291 EGLSD
+291 
-296 SEPELAESQENQ
+296 
-308 PEPVRKDAAGLLGA
+308 
-322 ERAEPVRPDDAGGNA
+322 
-337 AAELPQDG
+337 
-345 AGRTADGGQ
+345 
-354 DAARPDA
+354 
-361 ESADARPQ
+361 
-369 DKPAGLGADV
+369 
-379 QQPEA
+379 
-384 AGGGND
+384 
-390 PSDAVRSITEEP
+390 
-402 AAAESEPSP
+402 
-411 SAFSLPEFPA
+411 
-421 ELLSSLLKADT
+421 
-432 TSRAS
+432 
-437 NADILSFFSKTP
+437 
-449 LLIDRLRYI
+449 
-458 RESYKVVFTELLLE
+458 
-472 DDTRVGFYKE
+472 
-482 SNGLLVWQGSYLTR
+482 
-496 SAESH
+496 
-501 LSWHSVTAAISAL
+501 
-514 VDNHELIAAIDPKK
+514 
-528 AVSQDEQLS
+528 
-537 FDLPEN
+537 
-543 ASRGDEVGALE
+543 
-554 VDDIYSEEEQDEKIK
+554 
-569 AALPTYHYKEPQP
+569 
-582 DDGSHITED
+582 
-591 DVNVIIT
+591 
-598 RGSVFEGGKYRIYNY
+598 
-613 FQQKKTEKETVAFL
+613 
-627 KKEYGIGGFSWT
+627 
-639 FTDGGSGFVNFDG
+639 
-652 KGFSILYDFKD
+652 
-663 DLRYEKKLKW
+663 
-673 KEVGKRLEYLVRMD
+673 
-687 RYLTDAER
+687 
-695 EKMPAWINRQTE
+695 
-707 SKPLPPPIPDQKP
+707 
-720 VCEVGSTVYLEN
+720 
-732 DQRFTVE
+732 
-739 SIGQFNV
+739 
-746 HLRNEDFPLVG
+746 
-757 RAVSREQFQQLLDAN
+757 
-772 PRNGGMVLS
+772 
-781 EQQRESLVQE
+781 
-791 QREQALSYIE
+791 
-801 DYLKDEFEITE
+801 
-812 PDFSDLTQ
+812 
-820 IDLGYTTTEDE
+820 
-831 QHTIQVHADLEHCTI
+831 
-846 SKFVDDTLYAQDTY
+846 
-860 ASLEDMNRMA
+860 
-870 LANLDFDSLMEVDIN
+870 
-885 EIEEQEPEIS
+885 
-895 ADEPEKSTFVSQVM
+895 
-909 QDVDR
+909 
-914 LAARE
+914 
-919 EPAEYDRTNYL
+919 
-930 APYEPAV
+930 
-937 PEGPKAKFA
+937 
-946 ANVQAIR
+946 
-953 TLKEIEQRM
+953 
-962 ASGGAPASEQ
+962 
-972 EQDILAGYLGW
+972 
-983 GGLADAFDPG
+983 
-993 KDNWH
+993 
-998 TEYEQLKA
+998 
-1006 LLTEDEYA
+1006 
-1014 AARESTL
+1014 
-1021 TAFYTPPAVIHAMYR
+1021 
-1036 ALEHIGCV
+1036 
-1044 GGNVLEPSMGVGA
+1044 
-1057 FFGHRHSKFDT
+1057 
-1068 HNAKLYGV
+1068 
-1076 ELDSLSGRIAQQ
+1076 
-1088 LYQKAKIQ
+1088 
-1096 ITGYEKADLPDNF
+1096 
-1109 FDLAIGNVP
+1109 
-1118 FGQYQVSDR
+1118 
-1127 RYDKLHFQI
+1127 
-1136 HDYFLAKTVDKLRV
+1136 
-1150 GGIMAFITTSGTMDK
+1150 
-1165 KSEDVRQYLAARC
+1165 
-1178 DLIGAV
+1178 
-1184 RLPNT
+1184 
-1189 TFKSNAGTEVTSDI
+1189 
-1203 LFLQKRGRVLEQ
+1203 
-1215 DAPWIHVGETENGIP
+1215 
-1230 LNQYFIDHPEM
+1230 
-1241 VCGEMQMVSGPYGM
+1241 
-1255 RSACVPNEQ
+1255 
-1264 SPLAEQLDAALS
+1264 
-1276 NLHADYTLVDEQEY
+1276 
-1290 AEEESGT
+1290 
-1297 IDADPNVR
+1297 
-1305 NFSYTV
+1305 
-1311 KDDVIYYREN
+1311 
-1321 SKMRVVK
+1321 
-1328 GGDTTLARIR
+1328 
-1338 ALVPL
+1338 
-1343 RDTCRELID
+1343 
-1352 AQLENFPDEYIQ
+1352 
-1364 KLQAR
+1364 
-1369 LNDQYDAYRKKYGLI
+1369 
-1384 NSRGTASAFREDSG
+1384 
-1398 YFLLCSLEDL
+1398 
-1408 DDEGNF
+1408 
-1414 KGKTDMFTK
+1414 
-1423 RTIRPAQAVD
+1423 
-1433 HVDTAEESLTLSLSE
+1433 
-1448 QGHVDLGYMSK
+1448 
-1459 LTGKTTETV
+1459 
-1468 INDLTG
+1468 
-1474 IIFRDP
+1474 
-1480 VKVDTDG
+1480 
-1487 NPIYL
+1487 
-1492 PADEYLSGNVR
+1492 
-1503 EKLQAAKAVAA
+1503 
-1514 NDPQFQINV
+1514 
-1523 AALEKVQPKDLEAS
+1523 
-1537 EISVRLGAT
+1537 
-1546 WIPAEYVQQFLEELL
+1546 
-1561 DAPYYTR
+1561 
-1568 RVVKVEFAAY
+1568 
-1578 TGSWAITNK
+1578 
-1587 KFGDGNIKAT
+1587 
-1597 VTYGTNRANAYLIA
+1597 
-1611 ENALNLR
+1611 
-1618 STQIRD
+1618 
-1624 KVTAADGSV
+1624 
-1633 SWVLNKEATQAA
+1633 
-1645 QEKQRQ
+1645 
-1651 ICEQFQD
+1651 
-1658 WIFKEPE
+1658 
-1665 RRQRLVA
+1665 
-1672 IYNEKF
+1672 
-1678 NALRPREYDGSHLK
+1678 
-1692 FPGMNP
+1692 
-1698 EITLRPH
+1698 
-1705 QLNAIAHVLY
+1705 
-1715 GNNVLLAHEVGAGKT
+1715 
-1730 YEMVASAMEKKRLGL
+1730 EMVASAMEKKRLGL

-2034 PTNVVLQPSEV
+2034 PTNVVLHPSEV

-2111 WEKTKEQHSTQ
+2111 WEKTKEQRSTQ
-2122 MIFCDLSTPKEDGF
+2122 MIFCDLSAPKEDGF

-2323 AVAVTFPRQIKGTE
+2323 AVAVAFPRQIKGTE

-2428 TTKLGN
+2428 TTELGN

-2473 ELKQPFFQEQELSDK
+2473 ELKQPFLQEQELSDK

>member
-1 MKSKLS
+1 
-7 AKKNRF
+7 
-13 RTNRKGEAMPNPQDI
+13 MPNPQDI

-43 ENWQRFLY
+43 ENWRRFLY

-150 DRATEQVVS
+150 DRATEQVIS

-165 RVLATSIED
+165 RVMANSIED
-174 SALNWSHPEDQRF
+174 STLGWSHPEDQRF

-208 VQEEDFPAF
+208 VREEDFPAF

-291 EGLSD
+291 NRIPD

-308 PEPVRKDAAGLLGA
+308 PEPVRQNAAGLLGA

-369 DKPAGLGADV
+369 DEPAGLGADV

-402 AAAESEPSP
+402 AAAESEESP

-421 ELLSSLLKADT
+421 ELLPSLLKADT

-482 SNGLLVWQGSYLTR
+482 SNGLLVWRGSYLTR

-639 FTDGGSGFVNFDG
+639 FADGGSGFVNFDG

-739 SIGQFNV
+739 SIGQFDV

-885 EIEEQEPEIS
+885 EIEEPEPEIS
-895 ADEPEKSTFVSQVM
+895 ADEPEESTFVSQVM

-914 LAARE
+914 LAAHE

-930 APYEPAV
+930 APYEPAI
-937 PEGPKAKFA
+937 PEGAKAKFA

-983 GGLADAFDPG
+983 GGLADAFAPG

-998 TEYEQLKA
+998 TEYEQLKT

-1096 ITGYEKADLPDNF
+1096 ITGYEKADLQDNF

-1241 VCGEMQMVSGPYGM
+1241 VCGDMQMVSGPYGM
-1255 RSACVPNEQ
+1255 RSTCVPNEQ

-1276 NLHADYTLVDEQEY
+1276 TLHAEYTLVDEQEY

-1328 GGDTTLARIR
+1328 GGETALARIR

-1352 AQLENFPDEYIQ
+1352 AQLENFPDEYI
-1364 KLQAR
+1364 KMLQAR

-1433 HVDTAEESLTLSLSE
+1433 HVDTAEESLALSLSE

-1459 LTGKTTETV
+1459 LTGKTTEAI

-1503 EKLQAAKAVAA
+1503 EKLQAAKAVAT
-1514 NDPQFQINV
+1514 NDPQFQVNV

-1568 RVVKVEFAAY
+1568 RMVKVEFAAY
-1578 TGSWAITNK
+1578 TGSWTITNK

-2045 QKRMVK
+2045 QKRMVE

-2111 WEKTKEQHSTQ
+2111 WEKTKEQRSTQ

-2282 EVKAL
+2282 EIKAL

-2323 AVAVTFPRQIKGTE
+2323 AIAVAFPRQIKGTE

-2428 TTKLGN
+2428 TTELGN

-2447 SALPQDLNR
+2447 SGLPQDLNR

-2473 ELKQPFFQEQELSDK
+2473 ELKQPFLQEQELSDK

-2499 NVGNDAPIIEGEA
+2499 NVGNDAPIMEGEA